1 MTEEGGRFETSS
13 LLRFLTSVSTQFSNS
28 FQNHHNCLP
37 DFNIASLI
45 VVVSLIW
52 MFGFVLNCSVN
63 PEREGWGSRVA
74 DQFFKFFIV
83 SSERCQKVHQNFFI
97 FLETST
103 RSYRHTLSAFVGV
116 IGSER

>member
-74 DQFFKFFIV
+74 DQFFEFFIV
-83 SSERCQKVHQNFFI
+83 IVARDVKSQSKLPHFPSDFNNI
-97 FLETST
+97 IPL
-103 RSYRHTLSAFVGV
+103 LSFAPL
-116 IGSER
+116 